1 MARHY
6 GVARQLAGK
15 EPAESRKEYVR
26 GVLIC
31 VAGVLC
37 LSPESLLVRLI
48 QTDIATLLF
57 LRCLFSASA
66 FFLFL
71 LVVYRRNIWQCIIDI
86 GRPGV
91 IIALVQ
97 AVQAATFIIAQ
108 HATAVANVLVII
120 ASAPMFAALI
130 SRIFLREQVTRSTWA
145 AVFSVFLGIL
155 LLFLGNMGQGNL
167 SGDLWALLTAWLIAL
182 NFVLIRQAKH
192 VDMIPATALNNLIL
206 AAATLFFGASPT
218 AVTTS
223 DFGLLL
229 IVGLLVV
236 PIAMGCLTIGPRYLS
251 AADVSL
257 IMLLETPLGPFWVW
271 LVLNEVPELATIGA
285 GIIILCTLLVHT
297 LVSMKRAS
305 HLRKPPE
312 KQDEAASI
320 SSFG

>member
-1 MARHY
+1 MARNY
-6 GVARQLAGK
+6 GVARQLAGQT
-15 EPAESRKEYVR
+15 PAESRKEYIR
-26 GVLIC
+26 GVVISVSGV
-31 VAGVLC
+31 VAI
-37 LSPESLLVRLI
+37 SPESLLIRLI

-57 LRCLFSASA
+57 WRCLFSASA
-66 FFLFL
+66 IFLFL
-71 LVVYRRNIWQCIIDI
+71 LAVYRRNIWQRIIAI

-97 AVQAATFIIAQ
+97 AVQAATFILAL

-145 AVFSVFLGIL
+145 AVVSVFFGIL
-155 LLFLGNMGQGNL
+155 LLFAGSMGQGTL
-167 SGDLWALLTAWLIAL
+167 SGDLWAVLTAWLIAL
-182 NFVLIRQAKH
+182 NFVLIRRAKH

-206 AAATLFFGASPT
+206 AVTVLFFGARPT
-218 AVTTS
+218 AVTGT
-223 DFGLLL
+223 DIGYLL
-229 IVGLLVV
+229 IVGLLIV
-236 PIAMGCLTIGPRYLS
+236 PIAMGCLTTGPRYLP

-285 GIIILCTLLVHT
+285 GIIILCTLFIHT

-305 HLRKPPE
+305 RVILQSE
-312 KQDEAASI
+312 KQQGVVS
-320 SSFG
+320 